1 MIVDLHNHT
10 ILCHHAKGSMEE
22 YVQKAIEKKIDIFGF
37 SDHAPMNFDTYRMG
51 FEEMP
56 FYEQEVLKLK
66 EKYAN
71 DIRILLAYEVDFL
84 QGYID
89 PRVLERNVDYLI
101 GSVHYLGKWGFD
113 NPEYIGE
120 YQHRDLDIIWQ
131 DYFDAIEA
139 MAKCDLFDIVGHIDL
154 MKIFNYFPKKDIR
167 LIAQKAIKAIKKA
180 NMVVEIN
187 AAGLRKPV
195 AQPYPS
201 EAIMGL
207 LSEHDIPITFGSDAH
222 DLEHIGFGREITYAL
237 AKEYGY
243 TQCVTFQ
250 NKDRLLINF

>member
-10 ILCHHAKGSMEE
+10 TLCHHATGSMEE

-37 SDHAPMNFDTYRMG
+37 SDHAPMNFDTYRMR

-56 FYEQEVLKLK
+56 FYEQEVLRLK
-66 EKYAN
+66 DQYAQ
-71 DIRILLAYEVDFL
+71 DITLVLGYEVDFL

-89 PRVLERNVDYLI
+89 ERVLKRDVDYLI
-101 GSVHYLGKWGFD
+101 GSVHYLGQWGFD

-120 YQHRDLDIIWQ
+120 YQKKDLNQIWQ

-139 MAKCDLFDIVGHIDL
+139 MAKSGLFDIVGHIDL
-154 MKIFNYFPKKDIR
+154 MKVFNYFPTKDIR
-167 LIAQKAIKAIKKA
+167 LLAKNAIQAIKKA

-195 AQPYPS
+195 AKPYPS
-201 EAIMGL
+201 DSIMQL
-207 LSEHDIPITFGSDAH
+207 LAEHDIPITFGSDAH
-222 DLEHIGFGREITYAL
+222 APEHVGFGRDTIHTL
-237 AKEYGY
+237 AKTYGY
-243 TQCVTFQ
+243 QQCAMFK
-250 NKDRLLINF
+250 NKDRLLVNF